1 LTPSV
6 SALLIDEGQ
15 TRPKLLHTLT
25 NQASVR
31 FELSLARATQANST
45 LLPLKVGPAANEAG
59 REVIKLRKFDL

>member
-25 NQASVR
+25 NQASVG
-31 FELSLARATQANST
+31 FELGLARATQADT
-45 LLPLKVGPAANEAG
+45 ALLSLKVGPAAHEAG